1 MALLASLAPV
11 CGCGCIEDDEVP
23 SWASCQ
29 ACPRGLCSTCPWT
42 ISRRLLHHAAEIAE
56 AHASELDSDLSPTL
70 LSSPSPGALRES
82 GSFGFPVAQKTPAA
96 LSPRKRSTSYTSVPP
111 YKAAAQAPSQLS
123 PRFRGMLASSAGF
136 PQGNLAS
143 RLQASPTVCSPSSSS
158 PSLRIR
164 ASGENSAIPHLDL
177 SSSMLTPGSPGQGRA
192 LPRSARAPGSPTA
205 SALSTEPWVV
215 CRICEQPVRLSIAE
229 EHVAVCEKI
238 NKADMLHVAAD
249 EHIAEI
255 LGMMGEAVGRLGEDP
270 HCMDAAIELSE
281 RCLRSDSTLELVRL
295 CLQLRSA
302 PRHCPRSSCLLDG
315 LLASVHE
322 KIAAIEEKA
331 DLRQN
336 SPAALITRA
345 PFFFRSPALHP
356 AEHTAPLTPGRIN
369 RPRSASSAPT
379 WMSPPASPKLALSI
393 QDFVVVK
400 PLTRGGYGS
409 VYVARKVQTGDVFA
423 VKAMSKAALGNK
435 NAMATLR
442 NERDILA
449 STENPHVVK
458 MYYCFASQDN
468 VYIVMEYLPGGD
480 CFSMLQTL
488 GSLPEDRARVYAAET
503 ALALEYL
510 HSKGVVHRD
519 LKPDNMLVD
528 KDGHI
533 KLTDFGLSN
542 KGLLRKQAKSGS
554 ISAAPRA
561 CAFSSAIDLSEDS
574 GVQGRKS
581 KSRMSLE
588 GDQMHAVGTPDY
600 IAPEVLLGLPHGE
613 DVDWWA
619 LGCVLFELVVG
630 VPPFSA
636 ETVEQ
641 TFDNITAKRLEWPDD
656 VEASDGLKDCVDK
669 LLELSPER
677 RLGGGKPGEL
687 DLRSHRFFEGID
699 WEQLRD
705 QRAPFVPAITDDV
718 DTSFFDSR
726 LQIFGQP
733 PPLAGSGSASDERI
747 PPADTFLWVNFG
759 HLAEKTR
766 EALHQQQQQQQADGS
781 AAQRGMVGLPLSQS
795 FESELSPSVW
805 SKVTGGQVSSV
816 CGSSSGSSALTLAP
830 TLGLSRTALT
840 NAIDVS
846 GCKEVSVGVTL
857 GPEQETPECSP
868 VAGLVWFAAMLDDQ
882 QTPSFTSLRTGRTE
896 RSVAIPEASEKLYLM
911 WNLVNTRGRFF
922 LDNLDVH
929 CLRQRAHFTK
939 LLLVQVFQLYYTV
952 LSHSLKSEFHPQG
965 VQLEPCAP
973 YLALLGDTGLLC
985 PGPHLD
991 AYSAFLARCSGLW
1004 ARVFVVVGNHEF
1016 YGCQVAEACEALAR
1030 VLRALPNVAL
1040 LERGRAD
1047 LDNGFSL
1054 LGATLWSLVPPQ
1066 RAEIVERS
1074 LNDYRC
1080 VRVGDRALSV
1090 VDTNAWHV
1098 ETVQWL
1104 EGQLAECARQG
1115 RRAVVL
1121 THHAPLPDSNPHYA
1135 GDPINCAFE
1144 TDLSRLIRS
1153 PPLVAWFWGHTHC
1166 SVKAD
1171 VGGVLV
1177 QSNQHGYKDG
1187 VDCGFDPRFSFPLA

>member
-1 MALLASLAPV
+1 MALLASLAPECR
-11 CGCGCIEDDEVP
+11 CGSIEDEAVP

-42 ISRRLLHHAAEIAE
+42 ISRRLLRHASEIAE
-56 AHASELDSDLSPTL
+56 AHAFELGRGLLDLPQAL
-70 LSSPSPGALRES
+70 LSEQQQQG
-82 GSFGFPVAQKTPAA
+82 Q
-96 LSPRKRSTSYTSVPP
+96 
-111 YKAAAQAPSQLS
+111 QAEP
-123 PRFRGMLASSAGF
+123 
-136 PQGNLAS
+136 
-143 RLQASPTVCSPSSSS
+143 
-158 PSLRIR
+158 I
-164 ASGENSAIPHLDL
+164 D
-177 SSSMLTPGSPGQGRA
+177 GSPGSLTRNEA
-192 LPRSARAPGSPTA
+192 LP
-205 SALSTEPWVV
+205 ALSTEPWVV

-379 WMSPPASPKLALSI
+379 WMSPPASPRLALSI

-519 LKPDNMLVD
+519 LKPDNMLID

-656 VEASDGLKDCVDK
+656 VEASDGLRG
-669 LLELSPER
+669 LR
-677 RLGGGKPGEL
+677 EL

-699 WEQLRD
+699 WEQLRA
-705 QRAPFVPAITDDV
+705 QRAPFVPTISDDA

-726 LQIFGQP
+726 QQVFGQP
-733 PPLAGSGSASDERI
+733 PPLADATSAPDERI

-766 EALHQQQQQQQADGS
+766 E
-781 AAQRGMVGLPLSQS
+781 V
-795 FESELSPSVW
+795 
-805 SKVTGGQVSSV
+805 
-816 CGSSSGSSALTLAP
+816 
-830 TLGLSRTALT
+830 
-840 NAIDVS
+840 
-846 GCKEVSVGVTL
+846 
-857 GPEQETPECSP
+857 
-868 VAGLVWFAAMLDDQ
+868 
-882 QTPSFTSLRTGRTE
+882 
-896 RSVAIPEASEKLYLM
+896 
-911 WNLVNTRGRFF
+911 
-922 LDNLDVH
+922 
-929 CLRQRAHFTK
+929 LRQQHQEA
-939 LLLVQVFQLYYTV
+939 L
-952 LSHSLKSEFHPQG
+952 QG
-965 VQLEPCAP
+965 QQM
-973 YLALLGDTGLLC
+973 ALCLNRQQC
-985 PGPHLD
+985 QPHL
-991 AYSAFLARCSGLW
+991 
-1004 ARVFVVVGNHEF
+1004 
-1016 YGCQVAEACEALAR
+1016 
-1030 VLRALPNVAL
+1030 P
-1040 LERGRAD
+1040 
-1047 LDNGFSL
+1047 
-1054 LGATLWSLVPPQ
+1054 
-1066 RAEIVERS
+1066 
-1074 LNDYRC
+1074 
-1080 VRVGDRALSV
+1080 
-1090 VDTNAWHV
+1090 
-1098 ETVQWL
+1098 
-1104 EGQLAECARQG
+1104 EGGIA
-1115 RRAVVL
+1115 
-1121 THHAPLPDSNPHYA
+1121 
-1135 GDPINCAFE
+1135 
-1144 TDLSRLIRS
+1144 
-1153 PPLVAWFWGHTHC
+1153 
-1166 SVKAD
+1166 
-1171 VGGVLV
+1171 
-1177 QSNQHGYKDG
+1177 
-1187 VDCGFDPRFSFPLA
+1187 